1 MAWLFYILAVIFFI
15 STIGLFTTKSKYL
28 ILFTIVLLTPS
39 QLTVG
44 LDIYAPAV
52 FNYLYNIF
60 LEENFSF
67 RVLRPL
73 VFTIPLGFLSIYIL
87 NSVRKKFF

>member
-15 STIGLFTTKSKYL
+15 STIG
-28 ILFTIVLLTPS
+28 LFTIVLLTPS

-73 VFTIPLGFLSIYIL
+73 VFTIPLGFLSIFIL